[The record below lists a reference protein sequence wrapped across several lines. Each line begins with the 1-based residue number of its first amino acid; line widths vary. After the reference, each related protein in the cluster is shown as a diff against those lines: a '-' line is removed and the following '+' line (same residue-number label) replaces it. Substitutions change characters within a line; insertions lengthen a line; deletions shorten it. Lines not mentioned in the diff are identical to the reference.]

1 MPEVIAP
8 QGWFITFT
16 TALPRPLSALH
27 IMQLLTISALLGLA
41 TLAFSQY
48 TVIYDEFYDG
58 NLNSLNSVACSTGD
72 YGLIT
77 YGYNTFGQIPTY
89 PMIGG
94 APQIQGW
101 NSPNC
106 GTCWNLTYTDP
117 HGGSSSVTFTAINLS
132 GDPGRYTISFAGM
145 DELTNGNALT
155 LDGASISA
163 TQLPESACAITF

>member
-1 MPEVIAP
+1 MPR
-8 QGWFITFT
+8 
-16 TALPRPLSALH
+16 LLSALH
-27 IMQLLTISALLGLA
+27 IMQLLAISTLLVFA
-41 TLAFSQY
+41 TPAFSQY
-48 TVIYDEFYDG
+48 TVFYDEFYDG
-58 NLNSLNSVACSTGD
+58 NLNSLSNVACSTGN

-132 GDPGRYTISFAGM
+132 GVPGRYTISFAGM

-155 LDGASISA
+155 LDGAPISA
-163 TQLPESACAITF
+163 TQLPESACTTTF